1 MGDALFGGQVPNP
14 VNAEGSKLSS
24 DDVKKIYGTN
34 LLGNPEVGFAGAG
47 SMDTAKRLQMFQ
59 NWLTAGGP
67 PKPID
72 PGQIFAEEGTV
83 AAVKEKAGAGAGFA
97 GLFGFGNM
105 IGSIA
110 PLNTSPMQPGVPYAA
125 PPVPSGPP
133 DLSGHK

>member
-1 MGDALFGGQVPNP
+1 MGDAFGSKPDT
-14 VNAEGSKLSS
+14 VNAQGSGLDEAIASS
-24 DDVKKIYGTN
+24 YGGGISG
-34 LLGNPEVGFAGAG
+34 LLNFKNKVGAMDPEKSF
-47 SMDTAKRLQMFQ
+47 QMLQ
-59 NWLTAGGP
+59 NWLTAGAP

-83 AAVKEKAGAGAGFA
+83 AAEKERAGAGAGFA

-133 DLSGHK
+133 DVSGRK

>member
-1 MGDALFGGQVPNP
+1 MGDAFGSKPNP
-14 VNAEGSKLSS
+14 VNAEGSTLSS
-24 DDVKKIYGTN
+24 NDVKTLFGTN
-34 LLGNPEVGFAGAG
+34 SLGNPEVGFSGAGA
-47 SMDTAKRLQMFQ
+47 MDPVKRLQMFQ

-67 PKPID
+67 PKPVD

-83 AAVKEKAGAGAGFA
+83 AAETERAGAGAGFA

-133 DLSGHK
+133 DVSGRK